1 MLDRRCNIGDRPRFG
16 TPRQRTRRD
25 PNACEVAFS
34 VESPPGSGRPSKLP
48 KIPFPG
54 NHFSPRPGRCIE
66 IAEVVPRFERS
77 AAKRTFH
84 YRRKRGA
91 NISTDEKLPMSFFIL
106 RHHEVDFPSVSEN
119 ACLHSAEAC
128 SEIMAACVRDARPLR
143 RGKGS
148 TLLKTMSRSCAH

>member
-1 MLDRRCNIGDRPRFG
+1 M
-16 TPRQRTRRD
+16 
-25 PNACEVAFS
+25 EVSAKSLNDSMTSSSSRKVSFS
-34 VESPPGSGRPSKLP
+34 VSSPDPAGVTGKLL
-48 KIPFPG
+48 KTPFPG

-66 IAEVVPRFERS
+66 IAEVVPRFQRS

-119 ACLHSAEAC
+119 ACF
-128 SEIMAACVRDARPLR
+128 
-143 RGKGS
+143 
-148 TLLKTMSRSCAH
+148 TFSRSVL